1 MHTGTQSGLLKY
13 FPTPKFLTMP
23 AVGIEVTPEAV
34 RFIEFLETR
43 KGIAV
48 GRYGS
53 YPVPKEVASAE
64 DFLASEELKKILSDI
79 GALPVEVKT
88 HPSNPAVKFYEKF
101 GFIKGKVIEN
111 YENLGQPRLVLKR
124 I

>member
-1 MHTGTQSGLLKY
+1 MLSDYRRQKIG
-13 FPTPKFLTMP
+13 
-23 AVGIEVTPEAV
+23 A
-34 RFIEFLETR
+34 FI
-43 KGIAV
+43 V
-48 GRYGS
+48 
-53 YPVPKEVASAE
+53 
-64 DFLASEELKKILSDI
+64 KKILSDI